1 MSSTLDKQNLWT
13 GARNGEGDER
23 KPQKAQKKERVK
35 NGEYEGH
42 MQD

>member
-1 MSSTLDKQNLWT
+1 MSSTLDKQ
-13 GARNGEGDER
+13 